1 MIPVQVNGKLRGRLH
16 VTPDIGDGDLERLAL
31 AEPSV
36 QPYVHGKTVR
46 KVVIAKG
53 RLVSIVV

>member
-1 MIPVQVNGKLRGRLH
+1 VA
-16 VTPDIGDGDLERLAL
+16 PDIGDTDLERLAL
-31 AEPSV
+31 AEASV
-36 QPYVHGKTVR
+36 QPYVQGKTIR